1 MENVKCHGDDKAA
14 SQALATTDDDEN
26 DDDDEE
32 DGEDKAV
39 LCRFMET
46 ESLHSLA
53 AAETIDPTDPTVG
66 LLMKATEAGEVDA
79 SVGRA
84 QN

>member
-1 MENVKCHGDDKAA
+1 MENVKCHGDDKAD

-46 ESLHSLA
+46 ESLHSLSLPLKPS
-53 AAETIDPTDPTVG
+53 TPPTRPLDF
-66 LLMKATEAGEVDA
+66 
-79 SVGRA
+79 S
-84 QN
+84 